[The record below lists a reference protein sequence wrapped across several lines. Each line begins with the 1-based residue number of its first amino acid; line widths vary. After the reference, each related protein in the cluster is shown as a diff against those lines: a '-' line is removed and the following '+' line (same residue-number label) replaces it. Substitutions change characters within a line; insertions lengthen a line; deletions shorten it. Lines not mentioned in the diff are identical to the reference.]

1 MNFFLARVWVVTL
14 YLLHQMVGRHLLEK
28 PIPFLDKVPWPV
40 RQKEASQVT
49 SPRWQFQSS
58 PRALVMLSGS
68 YIAPLNPLCSVYTSA
83 GGGDITSKS
92 LCLQPN

>member
-28 PIPFLDKVPWPV
+28 LIPFLDKVPWPV

-49 SPRWQFQSS
+49 FPQVAIPVFPVGPRNAIWI
-58 PRALVMLSGS
+58 LEEHL
-68 YIAPLNPLCSVYTSA
+68 
-83 GGGDITSKS
+83 
-92 LCLQPN
+92 

>member
-1 MNFFLARVWVVTL
+1 MNFFLARVWDVTL

-28 PIPFLDKVPWPV
+28 LIPFLDKIPWPV

-49 SPRWQFQSS
+49 LAQLAIRPS

-68 YIAPLNPLCSVYTSA
+68 
-83 GGGDITSKS
+83 
-92 LCLQPN
+92 

>member
-28 PIPFLDKVPWPV
+28 LIPFLDKVPWPV

-49 SPRWQFQSS
+49 LK
-58 PRALVMLSGS
+58 LVADAARVVL
-68 YIAPLNPLCSVYTSA
+68 A
-83 GGGDITSKS
+83 GAVPSI
-92 LCLQPN
+92 